1 MFFLNLIF
9 LFFNIL
15 FFCKTTTNN
24 IAKDVLLYNKNNLS
38 LLKFLIENIM
48 KKLIIISF
56 ILLANLVV
64 FAQSYET
71 GIPGI
76 RNYSPK
82 DYGQESQNFSVIQ
95 DHNSIM
101 YFGNANGIMEFDN
114 INWNIV
120 KVTGRPL
127 MDINDKNQI
136 FFGGYNQIGQIVF
149 KNGQVHTKILP
160 FHEEYKPGQ
169 IQKVAAFDDIVFF
182 TSSHQLFIYKNDT
195 VELEQSNIPGIDIFK
210 YYDKLLIYLPN
221 RGLFYWQNDKITR
234 FKDSDLFANIEI
246 ADIIPLNEK
255 EFLIKPLNQK
265 GFLKYS
271 QGDLIAFNTDADDF
285 ISSNVYST
293 SVLLDE
299 NRLVIGT
306 SHGGLVCVDMNGNYL
321 FSLNRESGMRDNQV
335 TDLFVSNKGRLW
347 VTTYNG
353 ISLVETQSNISF
365 FDSSFGFSGAILSI
379 RRHDGS
385 LYIGTANGVYKY
397 FNGNIYDEERNIF
410 DIRIR
415 FERIE
420 GIRAM
425 CWKLTAINNS
435 LYAVTSEGIFKIT
448 DNSCKLVLQ
457 GSYNT
462 IVPMTYY
469 PDTYLIGSNKGLI
482 ISKFTPYSIDTI
494 RTLNDFSLNVRTICE
509 DYFRNFWLGTNED
522 GLYKTGFFD
531 GLSNQSDITHYT
543 AKEGLPQEF
552 DWIDVFPSFHGTL
565 FATSK
570 GVYHYNYLN
579 NIFEPDTLFGF
590 DFTANNLYVYPLI
603 EDSTHSIYYSC
614 AHEGKYERETGKL
627 VFNGANKKYTRLSK
641 PFTQLREYVIETI
654 YPECNGEVWFGSS
667 DALIKYE
674 PKAKTEVEAK
684 TNCLIRSIVI
694 HSDFTIYFK
703 AGENTKNSKL
713 VINFRDKTIRF
724 NFTALCFNTLGNTEY
739 QVMLVGFDDKWS
751 EWSNETYKE
760 YTSLV
765 ENEYVFKVRAKDI
778 YGNISQEA
786 SIKFVVKPP
795 FYRTWYAFLIYVIVF
810 AAIIYLILKLNELRH
825 AKERYSLEKLVED
838 RTNELAYQK
847 EQTEQLVKKLL
858 PQNAADEL
866 RETGKAKSQKYEVV
880 TVLFADIQR
889 FTEIAEQTK
898 PEELIKHLNNIFI
911 SFDKIIAK
919 YNIEKI
925 KTIGDAYM
933 CAGGMPN
940 KDNTNPIEVVMAAL
954 EMQREIKRINES
966 STLKLEIR
974 IGVHTGPVVA
984 GVVGSK
990 KLEYDIWG
998 DTVNIASRME
1008 SHGLINKVNISE
1020 FTYNMVKDFFVCQYR
1035 GKIEVK
1041 YKGEMEMY
1049 FVHEIKKV
1057 LSENNDRVT
1066 PNKDFFIKLQFIKF
1080 KSIQEDILDQLQR
1093 NLPSN
1098 LYYHNLKHTL
1108 NVLYITEEI
1117 AREEGVDEEEMLVLK
1132 CAALFHDA
1140 GFMVS
1145 YDNNEEIGAKMA
1157 AQTLQ
1162 KYKFNEVQIEIVKRL
1177 ILATKMPPKPK
1188 DLLEKIICDADL
1200 DYLGRPDFI
1209 PISQNLFRE
1218 LFERGKINTI
1228 EQWNKMQY
1236 KFILS
1241 HNYFT
1246 ITARKNR
1253 DKGKQ
1258 AVIEELKE
1266 MI

>member
-1 MFFLNLIF
+1 MKKYFIIIF
-9 LFFNIL
+9 LFLCVCNAF
-15 FFCKTTTNN
+15 
-24 IAKDVLLYNKNNLS
+24 S
-38 LLKFLIENIM
+38 
-48 KKLIIISF
+48 
-56 ILLANLVV
+56 
-64 FAQSYET
+64 QSYET
-71 GIPGI
+71 GIPGFK
-76 RNYSPK
+76 NYSPK

-95 DHNSIM
+95 DNNSIM

-114 INWNIV
+114 LNWNLV
-120 KVTGRPL
+120 KVTGRPV
-127 MDINDKNQI
+127 MDVNKKNQV
-136 FFGGYNQIGQIVF
+136 FFGGYNQIGQIVY
-149 KNGQVHTKILP
+149 KNGQPRAKLFN

-169 IQKVAAFDDIVFF
+169 IKKVATIDDVVLFA
-182 TSSHQLFIYKNDT
+182 SSHQLLIYKNDS
-195 VELEQSNIPGIDIFK
+195 VEIEHSNAPGIDLFK
-210 YYDKLLIYLPN
+210 FNDKVLIYLPG
-221 RGLFYWQNDKITR
+221 RGLFYWYNNKITKYKDFDL
-234 FKDSDLFANIEI
+234 FKDIEI
-246 ADIIPLNEK
+246 EDIIPLNEQD
-255 EFLIKPLNQK
+255 FLIKPANQK
-265 GFLKYS
+265 GFIKYS
-271 QGDLIAFNTDADDF
+271 KGKTELFLTEADDF
-285 ISSNVYST
+285 LSSNIYSKG
-293 SVLLDE
+293 VLLDN
-299 NRLVIGT
+299 NRIIFGT
-306 SHGGLVCVDMNGNYL
+306 LHGGLVCIDIHGHYL
-321 FSLNRESGMRDNQV
+321 FSLNRESGLRDNQI
-335 TDLFVSNKGRLW
+335 TDIFVSNDGRLW

-353 ISLVETQSNISF
+353 ICLVETQSDISF
-365 FDSSFGFSGAILSI
+365 FDSSFGFSGAILTI
-379 RRHDGS
+379 LRYNGT

-397 FNGNIYDEERNIF
+397 KEGNIYDNILNIF
-410 DIRIR
+410 DFRIR
-415 FERIE
+415 FEKID

-425 CWKLTAINNS
+425 CWKLTIINNE
-435 LYAVTSEGIFKIT
+435 LFAITNDGIYKVYN
-448 DNSCKLVLQ
+448 NSCKQILK

-469 PDTYLIGSNKGLI
+469 PDTYLIGSNQGLI
-482 ISKFTPYSIDTI
+482 ISKYNSYSIDTI
-494 RTLNDFSLNVRTICE
+494 GTLQNFNYNIRTICE
-509 DYFRNFWLGTNED
+509 DYFGNYWLGTNED
-522 GLYKTGFFD
+522 GLYQTNFFN
-531 GLSNQSDITHYT
+531 GLSTQSEIVHYT
-543 AKEGLPQEF
+543 SKEGLPEEF
-552 DWIDVFPSFHGTL
+552 DWVDVFPSFHGII
-565 FATSK
+565 FSTSK
-570 GVYHYNYLN
+570 GAYHYNYQS
-579 NIFEPDTLFGF
+579 NIFEKDSLFGF
-590 DFTANNLYVYPLI
+590 DFSDNNLYVYPLI
-603 EDSTHSIYYSC
+603 EDSKNNIYYSC
-614 AHEGKYERETGKL
+614 VHEGKYERETGKL
-627 VFNGANKKYTRLSK
+627 VFNGANKKYTRLYK
-641 PFTQLREYVIETI
+641 PFTQLREFVIETI
-654 YPECNGEVWFGSS
+654 YPENNGDVWFGSS
-667 DALIKYE
+667 DALIKYD
-674 PKAKTEVEAK
+674 PKDKSKNTIK
-684 TNCLIRSIVI
+684 YNCLIRSIVI
-694 HSDFTIYFK
+694 HNDSTIFFTADKTNI
-703 AGENTKNSKL
+703 NNKL
-713 VINFRDKTIRF
+713 QINFSDKTIRF
-724 NFTALCFNTLGNTEY
+724 NFSALCYNTLGNTVY
-739 QVMLVGFDDKWS
+739 QVMLVGFDDDWS
-751 EWSNETYKE
+751 DWTNETFKE

-765 ENEYVFKVRAKDI
+765 ENEYTFKVRAKDI
-778 YGNISQEA
+778 YGNVSEEA
-786 SIKFVVKPP
+786 SITFIVKPP

-866 RETGKAKSQKYEVV
+866 RETGKAKSQKYELV
-880 TVLFADIQR
+880 TVLFADIQG
-889 FTEIAEQTK
+889 FTEIAEHTK

-911 SFDKIIAK
+911 SFDKLIAK

-954 EMQREIKRINES
+954 EMQREIRRINETS
-966 STLKLEIR
+966 SLKLEIR

-1020 FTYNMVKDFFVCQYR
+1020 HTYNMVKDFFVCQYR

-1049 FVHEIKKV
+1049 FVHEIKKA
-1057 LSENNDRVT
+1057 LSENADRIT

-1080 KSIQEDILDQLQR
+1080 KAIQEEILDQLQR

-1098 LYYHNLKHTL
+1098 LYYHNLKHTI

-1117 AREEGVDEEEMLVLK
+1117 AREEGVDEEEMLLLK

-1162 KYKFNEVQIEIVKRL
+1162 RYKFGEIQIETIKRL

-1246 ITARKNR
+1246 TTARKNR
-1253 DKGKQ
+1253 DAGKQ
-1258 AVIEELKE
+1258 AVIAELKE